1 MKPVTRMI
9 YAIAFAS
16 VGLALPVFAATHFVP
31 ASYSTIADGLGAA
44 VAGDTVLVAIG
55 TYLEHDLILPSG
67 VILRGATG
75 DPGDVVIDGERLG
88 RCVYGAGL
96 DATTRLE
103 AMTLTNGLPAW
114 GSTPHNSWGGGLM
127 VDGGSL
133 TVTSCVFRAN
143 ETAIGGGAY
152 IIGQGSLLVED
163 CLFDRN
169 EASEDAGM
177 LIRGVCDP
185 IVRRCTFTGGD
196 QCMAGGGL
204 GVVVTGD
211 ALVEDCT
218 ITNNTVL
225 ETGGGL
231 EIYGSGGRVTVRNCE
246 ISGNSAS
253 IGGGGVFVGNGGQAF
268 LEDCTIT
275 VNTAGGYGGGV
286 TVSFNS
292 VLTANQSTILGNNA
306 PIGADGTTATSAT
319 ATLECCEIDLASWA
333 PDGPLTVINEGCD
346 VATENTTWGSVKSL
360 YR

>member
-1 MKPVTRMI
+1 MNLVTKMKF
-9 YAIAFAS
+9 AIAFACL
-16 VGLALPVFAATHFVP
+16 GLALPVFGATHFVP
-31 ASYSTIADGLGAA
+31 TPFPTIADGLAA
-44 VAGDTVLVAIG
+44 SVAGDTVLVAIG

-67 VILRGATG
+67 VVLRGATG
-75 DPGDVVIDGERLG
+75 DPDDVVIDGERAG

-143 ETAIGGGAY
+143 ETAVGGGAY
-152 IIGQGSLLVED
+152 IIGQGSLVVED

-169 EASEDAGM
+169 EATEDAGM
-177 LIRGVCDP
+177 LIRGVCNP

-196 QCMAGGGL
+196 RCMAGGGL
-204 GVVVTGD
+204 GVIVAGD

-253 IGGGGVFVGNGGQAF
+253 LGGAGVLVGNGGQAF
-268 LEDCTIT
+268 FADCTIT
-275 VNTAGGYGGGV
+275 ANTAGGYGGGV
-286 TVSFNS
+286 NVGFNS
-292 VLTANQSTILGNNA
+292 VLTASQSTILGNHA
-306 PIGADGTTATSAT
+306 PDGADGKTATSAT
-319 ATLECCEIDLASWA
+319 VTLECCEIDLASWA
-333 PDGPLTVINEGCD
+333 PGGPLNVINEGCE
-346 VATENTTWGSVKSL
+346 VATESTTWGSIKSL
-360 YR
+360 FR